1 MISRICR
8 FCILNLQLL
17 NSSVMLSYFFISF
30 SLARFS
36 FVSVRIQLI
45 QYCTFFQPLTSGP
58 FFSIHISNIN
68 QSLTTIIKEIVLQIA
83 IPFFIYKF
91 LSIKNDVYRKFRN
104 HNYFTFLSKLFW
116 IPNNF

>member
-1 MISRICR
+1 
-8 FCILNLQLL
+8 
-17 NSSVMLSYFFISF
+17 MLSYFFISF

-36 FVSVRIQLI
+36 FVFIRIQLI

-91 LSIKNDVYRKFRN
+91 LSIKIDVYKKFRN
-104 HNYFTFLSKLFW
+104 HTTFLSKLFW
-116 IPNNF
+116 IPNNFWQKK